1 MKITY
6 LLILFLATGTYV
18 HAQTGQES
26 QVAIRLDALTEAML
40 HPDRKTLDDLMS
52 GDVSYGHYSGLVQD
66 KAGLINGMT
75 NGPFHFLTIDI
86 SHQIIKITNDIA
98 IVRQVLSTDY
108 SNNGEKGTY
117 KFGVLLVW
125 HLEKGYWKLL
135 ARQTII
141 L

>member
-6 LLILFLATGTYV
+6 LLILFLATGTLV
-18 HAQTGQES
+18 HAQSGQEG
-26 QVAIRLDALTEAML
+26 QVAFSVDALTQAML

-52 GDVSYGHYSGLVQD
+52 EDVSYGHSSGLVQD
-66 KAGLINGMT
+66 KSEIIDGLT
-75 NGPFHFLTIDI
+75 KGPFKFLTIDI
-86 SHQIIKITNDIA
+86 SHQTIKVINNIA
-98 IVRQVLSTDY
+98 LVRQVLSTDY
-108 SNNGEKGTY
+108 SNSGEKGTY

-125 HLEKGYWKLL
+125 HLGKGHWKLL